1 MKRCHLALRRW
12 QRLTE
17 TGPPCASV
25 QVVSQADLGTSG
37 DTMSSSHDDNEVDV
51 VIAVMGMTGS
61 GKSSFIQR
69 VSQKQSTAV
78 GHGLESGKA
87 AKRPL
92 KHG

>member
-1 MKRCHLALRRW
+1 
-12 QRLTE
+12 
-17 TGPPCASV
+17 
-25 QVVSQADLGTSG
+25 
-37 DTMSSSHDDNEVDV
+37 MSSSHDDNEVDV